1 LADQKFA
8 IQKQIFEIGAFSKEQ
23 VHELQNRI
31 SRLVNHSLIKKT
43 ENYFNEVIPAD
54 LLLRMDQL
62 VLDIGEVKL
71 DSMEEEI
78 EQRFMDALEYEFTQR
93 LEFLKN
99 DKTRPLSGISIETTG
114 NGKLELFEYFL
125 LYGVLPWYADTTVKF
140 DIDGLL
146 DELYTT
152 NRSAL
157 RSIIQ
162 KAGKDL
168 NVRLRMSYQFSD
180 RTIKQ
185 IINIIEPA
193 EAEYIFQ
200 TQKELINVQ
209 HEKQIVQQE
218 EKDFRKTVW
227 LFILNYLL
235 AEMGSKFEK
244 KMFIKSNLTQIAAHY
259 NISYLQLL
267 HSFYDVMKTLHQTEI
282 FQPLKSVIYELFTDE
297 TEAPSKNKILKRT
310 DTTAETDILT
320 LSSKIELLQYYFY
333 TGSLPDAYEKM
344 GRDDLKQLLLS
355 MVNLAPAA
363 MGKLLLSLRNQPK
376 GIYNLYQLIDASE
389 SEAFVKLIHRD
400 NESEIENIMILFSI
414 LQQEKPFS
422 HATGSDFKNE
432 VWKYLLDHFLF
443 TGQTVYEGTTVIGY
457 LVKRFASAMNY
468 TESGLVTILKNS
480 LQRTIMPDHE
490 NTGLA
495 IALKEVLLDIE
506 KTTTVNFAD
515 HYKEE
520 PLEDE
525 NILSVDYTTGQ
536 LSAVIRYILQYG
548 AVPWWGHAFYR
559 FSLDELMTRLHQK
572 DAAAMLVLFRKAI
585 VIPVM
590 KARLITDIP
599 AGILRNLMHELPGG
613 AEVVMHIDEFLAIL
627 DGSKLVRY
635 HAPEFVQKTIFTIAW
650 EIHSRS
656 GYALFPGIL
665 FYHETIKRF
674 SVLLKLEP
682 KILISTLI
690 QPQEK
695 KISVLAGNTKN
706 LLQALFD
713 HFEEQRTEQPTG
725 TQGIDTKT
733 DIVLEEEENKQEHTE
748 ILSLLN
754 KSETIQQHFDFTNR
768 SAGTVVPELIDVLQ
782 YFLYWN
788 HLPDNLSFLE
798 KDEQKKL
805 LRQILMILFLQSPV
819 ALRALIEDKANVVTA
834 RAYLNELFLIT
845 EGGKEKRM
853 AEFLFEIILPLPDIT
868 TDQTPTENYFT
879 EQDNTG
885 FDLVKLLRKE
895 TAIADTATKDKVL
908 EESKRVLSYFLKYN
922 CLPDDLATTG
932 KVSME
937 RLLKEII
944 LFLFRQQKNFIYE
957 LFKDTNTSTTARLY
971 LYDLLAVSYDIE
983 TNQVKVFM
991 QDIREA
997 DLDNMFLQIS
1007 KGEDAGFEKDP
1018 SALITKI
1025 LQNAT
1030 SVIKQEYHSFL
1041 SSASFAKR
1049 IMDRSGVAAL
1059 LQLAAFKINWPFTS
1073 DTVIQGW
1080 LEFLQKAIP
1089 PGLNK
1094 EKIMEL
1100 FNQFNII
1107 FISGRLNIYS
1117 NDSYT
1122 IALINFLSGQLGTQ
1136 AGEIFRQLFD
1146 RTLRSAKNPA
1156 AGIINQ
1162 YNLMQRMLRPV
1173 IAVQEELRTVQAAI
1187 KAAEEK
1193 KLSVILK
1200 QEIAAYR
1207 QQLAE
1212 SLKKETLKNT
1222 DTMPADEAHTDNT
1235 FKPETGES
1243 IYIAN
1248 AGLVL
1253 FHPFLE
1259 TYFSRT
1265 GLMENNAFIDN
1276 NCRNRAVLLLQYLA
1290 TGNTEHAEHELVLN
1304 KIMCNVPL
1312 EEAIPVSF
1320 TATETEADVS
1330 RELLEVVIE
1339 RWDKMKNTSP
1349 EGFQNSFIMRD
1360 GMLNFREDHWNLKV
1374 EQRGYDVLLQTLPWA
1389 FGYIKMSWMQ
1399 HNLIVEWI

>member
-8 IQKQIFEIGAFSKEQ
+8 IQKQIFEISAFSKEQ

-31 SRLVNHSLIKKT
+31 SRLVNYSLVKKT
-43 ENYFNEVIPAD
+43 ENYFSEVIPAD

-99 DKTRPLSGISIETTG
+99 DKTRLLAGISIETTD

-125 LYGVLPWYADTTVKF
+125 LYGVLPWYADTAVKF

-146 DELYTT
+146 DQLYTT

-162 KAGKDL
+162 KAGKDP

-185 IINIIEPA
+185 IINIVEPA
-193 EAEYIFQ
+193 EAAYIFQ

-209 HEKQIVQQE
+209 HEKQIVQEE

-267 HSFYDVMKTLHQTEI
+267 HSFYDVMKTLQQTEI
-282 FQPLKSVIYELFTDE
+282 FQPLKAVIYELFTDE
-297 TEAPSKNKILKRT
+297 TETRPKNKILKQT
-310 DTTAETDILT
+310 DTTAEPDILT
-320 LSSKIELLQYYFY
+320 LSSGIELLQYYFY
-333 TGSLPDAYEKM
+333 TGSLPGAYEKM
-344 GRDDLKQLLLS
+344 SRDDLKQLLLN
-355 MVNLAPAA
+355 MVKLAPAA
-363 MGKLLLSLRNQPK
+363 MSKLLLSLHNQPK
-376 GIYNLYQLIDASE
+376 GIYNFYQLMDASE

-422 HATGSDFKNE
+422 NAGAADFKNE
-432 VWKYLLDHFLF
+432 TWKYLLDHFLF
-443 TGQTVYEGTTVIGY
+443 KGQTVYEATTVMRY
-457 LVKRFASAMNY
+457 LVKRFTSTMNY
-468 TESGLVTILKNS
+468 TENGLVTVLKNS
-480 LQRTIMPDHE
+480 LQKTVTPGGESTR
-490 NTGLA
+490 LA
-495 IALKEVLLDIE
+495 IVFKEVLQDID
-506 KTTTVNFAD
+506 KAATANVAD

-520 PLEDE
+520 AQEDE
-525 NILSVDYTTGQ
+525 NILLVDYTTGQ
-536 LSAVIRYILQYG
+536 LSAVVSYILQYG
-548 AVPWWGHAFYR
+548 AVPWWGQAFYR
-559 FSLDELMTRLHQK
+559 FSLDELMTRLHEK
-572 DAAAMLVLFRKAI
+572 DAAAMLILFRKAI

-599 AGILRNLMHELPGG
+599 AGVFRSLIYELPGG
-613 AEVVMHIDEFLAIL
+613 AEVSLYIDEFLAIL
-627 DGSKLVRY
+627 DGSKLMRY

-682 KILISTLI
+682 KILISTLV
-690 QPQEK
+690 ESAK
-695 KISVLAGNTKN
+695 KTMTLPAGNTKN

-713 HFEEQRTEQPTG
+713 HFEEQRTEQTAA
-725 TQGIDTKT
+725 TQVIDTIT
-733 DIVLEEEENKQEHTE
+733 DIVLEEEGNEQKYTE
-748 ILSLLN
+748 AFYLLN
-754 KSETIQQHFDFTNR
+754 ESETIRQHFDLTNR
-768 SAGTVVPELIDVLQ
+768 SAGTVVPKLIDALQ

-788 HLPDNLSFLE
+788 RLPDNLSFLE

-819 ALRALIEDKANVVTA
+819 ALRALIEDKPNAVPA
-834 RAYLNELFLIT
+834 RAYLNELFFVT

-853 AEFLFEIILPLPDIT
+853 AEFLFEIILPLPDIS
-868 TDQTPTENYFT
+868 TDQTPTKNYLT

-895 TAIADTATKDKVL
+895 TAIPDTATGNKVL
-908 EESKRVLSYFLKYN
+908 EESKRVLNYFLKYN
-922 CLPDDLATTG
+922 RLPDDLATTG
-932 KVSME
+932 KGSME

-944 LFLFRQQKNFIYE
+944 LFLFRQQKNFIHE
-957 LFKDTNTSTTARLY
+957 LFKDTSASTAARLY
-971 LYDLLAVSYDIE
+971 LYDLLAVSHDIQ
-983 TNQVKVFM
+983 TNQVKEFM

-1007 KGEDAGFEKDP
+1007 KGEGAVFEKDP
-1018 SALITKI
+1018 AALITQI
-1025 LQNAT
+1025 LQNANT
-1030 SVIKQEYHSFL
+1030 GIKQEYHSFL

-1049 IMDRSGVAAL
+1049 ILDRSGTAAL

-1073 DTVIQGW
+1073 DHVMQGW
-1080 LEFLQKAIP
+1080 LEFLQKALP

-1122 IALINFLSGQLGTQ
+1122 IALINYLSGQLGIQ

-1146 RTLRSAKNPA
+1146 HTLRSAKNPA
-1156 AGIINQ
+1156 AGIIDQ

-1173 IAVQEELRTVQAAI
+1173 IAVQEELRIVGAAI
-1187 KAAEEK
+1187 KAGEEK

-1212 SLKKETLKNT
+1212 SLKKETLQNT
-1222 DTMPADEAHTDNT
+1222 DTIPADEMDIDNT

-1243 IYIAN
+1243 IYIGN

-1320 TATETEADVS
+1320 TATETEIDVT

-1339 RWDKMKNTSP
+1339 RWDKMQNTSP
-1349 EGFQNSFIMRD
+1349 EGFQHSFIMRD